1 VVIFVAEKGPRA
13 KMLGKR
19 WARRFGVAF
28 SEAVRDFDLF
38 QNVQVDIGAH
48 TASYSVGTG
57 LPILGVEAAEA

>member
-1 VVIFVAEKGPRA
+1 
-13 KMLGKR
+13 MLGKR